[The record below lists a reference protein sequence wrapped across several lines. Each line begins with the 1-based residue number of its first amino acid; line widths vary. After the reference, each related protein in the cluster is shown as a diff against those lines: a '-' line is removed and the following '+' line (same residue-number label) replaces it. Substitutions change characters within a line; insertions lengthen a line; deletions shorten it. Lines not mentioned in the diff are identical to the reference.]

1 MLYSGGGLGM
11 FRGGNLQPL
20 MSGIR
25 NYLMQ
30 KENPQIDNFLQ
41 NLSQQIESFPNNQ
54 EGGEIVDNLSEPSP
68 QQFYPGFGSIS
79 RPFITPRGGYRQD
92 FSRTT
97 QQQPLVGYDIISQGN
112 LFNKGLNALYGKWF
126 GFYMYFLWVRR

>member
-54 EGGEIVDNLSEPSP
+54 EGGEIVDNLSESSP
-68 QQFYPGFGSIS
+68 QPVRPGFEKIY

-97 QQQPLVGYDIISQGN
+97 QDLSNYQMDTGFSLE
-112 LFNKGLNALYGKWF
+112 KGLNFLF
-126 GFYMYFLWVRR
+126 GR

>member
-54 EGGEIVDNLSEPSP
+54 EGGEIVDNLPEPSP

-97 QQQPLVGYDIISQGN
+97 QQQPLVGSDIIAQGN
-112 LFNKGLNALYGKWF
+112 LLLNKGLNALYG
-126 GFYMYFLWVRR
+126 R

>member
-112 LFNKGLNALYGKWF
+112 LFNKGLNALYGK
-126 GFYMYFLWVRR
+126 

>member
-97 QQQPLVGYDIISQGN
+97 HDPRAYEMDTGFSLE
-112 LFNKGLNALYGKWF
+112 KGLNFLF
-126 GFYMYFLWVRR
+126 GR